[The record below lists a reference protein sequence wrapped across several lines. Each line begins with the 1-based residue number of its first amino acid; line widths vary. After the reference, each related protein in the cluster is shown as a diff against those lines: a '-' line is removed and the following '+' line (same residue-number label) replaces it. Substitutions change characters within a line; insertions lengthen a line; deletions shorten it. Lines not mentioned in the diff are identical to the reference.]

1 MFGKRCTLC
10 GGKLNS
16 NGICTECGLDN
27 NKSDKNYRLNQS
39 ECDHEPLT
47 HVHYDKNEKP
57 AKPPKPNTP
66 RQSWQGKQKENSWQQ
81 NSQNQNDQGYSSQSR
96 QSGQYTQN
104 QTWQNNGGQ
113 SWQSSTA
120 TYSGNTGSAGRKK
133 TGRKKRPGRIISK
146 VIAVIVIFNVL
157 FGIFQPLV
165 SDILGDAI
173 SGYRENTE
181 DYTRSDPYENVTK
194 ELPAEGES
202 VSFDLT
208 SGDYVVGVHIPEGNY
223 QAEVSYD
230 YDTVQVDDWDSGFY
244 LYEYAGRS
252 DGDYLDDL
260 RLYDGAIVHISSET
274 TITLH
279 SDNAQTENIFY
290 EDNPLAGQEP
300 VTIKKDVVVGP
311 DLPAGVYDLTLVSG
325 QGGVDVDI
333 YTEDGELSE
342 TKNLYL
348 GENNTDGK
356 DYKNLV
362 LPKNAQITLD
372 DNMELRLT
380 PSEKVSTTDYY
391 GYYNY

>member
-1 MFGKRCTLC
+1 MEEVMFGKRCTLC

-27 NKSDKNYRLNQS
+27 NKSDKNYRVNQS

-47 HVHYDKNEKP
+47 HVHDDKN
-57 AKPPKPNTP
+57 
-66 RQSWQGKQKENSWQQ
+66 Q
-81 NSQNQNDQGYSSQSR
+81 SQNGQGYSSQSR
-96 QSGQYTQN
+96 QSSQYTQS
-104 QTWQNNGGQ
+104 QTWQNNGRQ
-113 SWQSSTA
+113 SRQSSA
-120 TYSGNTGSAGRKK
+120 GTYSGNTGSVGHKK
-133 TGRKKRPGRIISK
+133 TGKKKKPGRIISK
-146 VIAVIVIFNVL
+146 IVAVIVILNVI

-173 SGYRENTE
+173 SGYRETTE

-202 VSFDLT
+202 VSFELT

-223 QAEVSYD
+223 QADVSYD
-230 YDTVQVDDWDSGFY
+230 YDTVQIDDWDSGFY
-244 LYEYAGRS
+244 LYEYAGRT

-279 SDNAQTENIFY
+279 SDNAQTEDIIY
-290 EDNPLAGQEP
+290 EDNPLAGQDP

-311 DLPAGVYDLTLVSG
+311 DLPAGVYDLELVSG
-325 QGGVDVDI
+325 QGSVDVDI

-380 PSEKVSTTDYY
+380 PSEKISTTDYLQ
-391 GYYNY
+391 YYEY

>member
-1 MFGKRCTLC
+1 MEEAMFGKRCSLC

-27 NKSDKNYRLNQS
+27 NKSDKNYRINQS

-66 RQSWQGKQKENSWQQ
+66 RQ
-81 NSQNQNDQGYSSQSR
+81 
-96 QSGQYTQN
+96 YTKS
-104 QTWQNNGGQ
+104 QTWQNNQGQ
-113 SWQSSTA
+113 SWQGSTT
-120 TYSGNTGSAGRKK
+120 TYSGNTESIGRKKAGRKK
-133 TGRKKRPGRIISK
+133 KPGRIISK
-146 VIAVIVIFNVL
+146 IIAVIVIFNVF

-165 SDILGDAI
+165 SDILDDAI
-173 SGYRENTE
+173 SGYQENTE
-181 DYTRSDPYENVTK
+181 DYTRSDPYEHVTK

-202 VSFDLT
+202 VSFELT

-223 QAEVSYD
+223 QADVSYD
-230 YDTVQVDDWDSGFY
+230 YDTVQVDDWDNGFY
-244 LYEYAGRS
+244 LYEYAGRT

-260 RLYDGAIVHISSET
+260 RLYNGAIVHISSQT
-274 TITLH
+274 TITLY
-279 SDNAQTENIFY
+279 SDNAQTENILY

-300 VTIKKDVVVGP
+300 VVVKKDLTVGP

-325 QGGVDVDI
+325 EGSVDVDI
-333 YTEDGELSE
+333 YTEYGESME

-348 GENNTDGK
+348 GENCTDGK
-356 DYKNLV
+356 EYKNLV

-391 GYYNY
+391 EYYNY